1 MTLQSGSPRRS
12 ERPEEEREAAVRRD
26 APDEVQR
33 VLALQRTAGNQAV
46 GAELQR
52 KTNDGGSIALLS
64 GVPQSVVT
72 DWKAKVT
79 AYRKLLRGK

>member
-1 MTLQSGSPRRS
+1 MRRLCAAR
-12 ERPEEEREAAVRRD
+12 RPTRCNASS
-26 APDEVQR
+26 
-33 VLALQRTAGNQAV
+33 RTAGNQAV

-52 KTNDGGSIALLS
+52 KTNDVGSTALLS

>member
-1 MTLQSGSPRRS
+1 MRRLCAAS
-12 ERPEEEREAAVRRD
+12 RPTRCNASS
-26 APDEVQR
+26 
-33 VLALQRTAGNQAV
+33 RTAGNQAV

-52 KTNDGGSIALLS
+52 KTNDVGSTALLS